1 MKPRGRSADSSRRL
15 VRDWASLIRPAGPD
29 DALAVARVHVRSWQ
43 VAYRT
48 LLPDEYLDG
57 LCAEERARR
66 YTFGSRDPAA
76 PATIVVSEAA
86 QIYGFATTGPAREA
100 DAPDHGELCAL
111 YVDPD
116 WWACGIGTVLAS
128 AARARL
134 LALGFGTAVLWLL
147 AGNVRAERFYRSDG
161 WVPDGRHRTEAV
173 WGVMVDEV
181 RYRRALKS

>member
-1 MKPRGRSADSSRRL
+1 M
-15 VRDWASLIRPAGPD
+15 RDWASLIRPAGPD

-57 LCAEERARR
+57 LRPEERARR
-66 YTFGSRDPAA
+66 YTFC
-76 PATIVVSEAA
+76 
-86 QIYGFATTGPAREA
+86 AR
-100 DAPDHGELCAL
+100 

-116 WWACGIGTVLAS
+116 WWGRGIGTVLAS

-147 AGNVRAERFYRSDG
+147 AGNVRAERFYRRDG
-161 WVPDGRHRTEAV
+161 WLPNGRHRTEAV